1 MDLLIIRH
9 AVAGDREA
17 FAKTG
22 KRDDLRP
29 ITEEGTRKMLRS
41 AQALRRIVGHIDYL
55 ATSPLVRARQTAQIV
70 ADEFGVH
77 VNEKTDVLSP
87 DSKSTQFA
95 QWLDQ
100 HRSRDVVAVVGHEPH
115 LSTLVTWLVSG
126 VDESRIELG
135 KGGACLL
142 SLDGRPRKGCA
153 RLRWLLAPRQLRSLG
168 SE

>member
-1 MDLLIIRH
+1 MDLLVIRH
-9 AVAGDREA
+9 AVAGDRDT

-22 KRDDLRP
+22 KSDELRP

-41 AQALRRIVGHIDYL
+41 AQGLRRIVDHIDYL

-70 ADEFGVH
+70 ADELGTKVD
-77 VNEKTDVLSP
+77 EKTDVLSP
-87 DSKSTQFA
+87 ESKPAQFA
-95 QWLDQ
+95 QWLDA
-100 HRSRDVVAVVGHEPH
+100 HRTHDIVAVVGHEPH

-142 SLDGRPRKGCA
+142 TLEGRPRRGCA
-153 RLRWLLAPRQLRSLG
+153 RLRWLLTPRQLREIG
-168 SE
+168 S